1 MLASIYIYIHVYIY
15 RSINIYIEYCMTD
28 MYIHVLIYMCIS
40 ADPSA
45 LPEGEAQGKREALTA
60 LPACQLVPVRAPP
73 HLWPARACPTE
84 AFIGHHPVHVPTE
97 AFIGHVHVCW
107 SSTYAASSFSFVAY
121 RPCPPTM
128 MLLP

>member
-1 MLASIYIYIHVYIY
+1 MLTIFRNDTCPHEA
-15 RSINIYIEYCMTD
+15 NLAGKKLD
-28 MYIHVLIYMCIS
+28 LIFPIS

-60 LPACQLVPVRAPP
+60 LPACQLVPVRAQ
-73 HLWPARACPTE
+73 HLWPARACSH
-84 AFIGHHPVHVPTE
+84 GSVHRPPPR
-97 AFIGHVHVCW
+97 ACSHGSVHRPCPRTLVLRCM
-107 SSTYAASSFSFVAY
+107 STYAASSFSFVAY